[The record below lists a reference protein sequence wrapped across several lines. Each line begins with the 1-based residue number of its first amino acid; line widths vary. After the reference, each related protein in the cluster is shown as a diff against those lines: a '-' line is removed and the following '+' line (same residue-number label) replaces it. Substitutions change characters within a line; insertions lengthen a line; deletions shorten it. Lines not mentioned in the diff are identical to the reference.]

1 MKLPVMQFWD
11 SRLLYIY
18 ALLSG
23 YVQADQEKL
32 QDLLN
37 TFINYPDNQEYCSAL
52 LEKLATEAKIES
64 TENAAQSADTI
75 WFKDMVRSYVDY
87 FQTNRMFA
95 PTGNSITLYAQHE
108 ARLLNKLGT
117 SSTAREIKGNQ
128 SSNSKKFLETLLAL
142 AAKGFII
149 IESIKATD
157 ETCQQFLAMVS
168 RTENVPDDK
177 EEVAVTKIEGT
188 QIYIGIKGKEPVPL
202 GSPLRFDSPAY
213 NFMRYMELHSHTA
226 INRNDIQENVEGCM
240 TKKDMTELVR
250 AARFDKELKK
260 IFFEGTTKSSVRFTP
275 TKTLSGNE
283 LKAYKYRLNA
293 IRD

>member
-1 MKLPVMQFWD
+1 MPVMQFWD

-23 YVQADQEKL
+23 YVQADQNKL
-32 QDLLN
+32 QELLDN
-37 TFINYPDNQEYCSAL
+37 FINYPDNKDLCAAVLQ
-52 LEKLATEAKIES
+52 KLIAEAKIES
-64 TENAAQSADTI
+64 ADKATHTADI
-75 WFKDMVRSYVDY
+75 NWFKDMVRSYVEY
-87 FQTNRMFA
+87 FQANRMFA
-95 PTGNSITLYAQHE
+95 PTGNSITLYEQHE
-108 ARLLNKLGT
+108 TRLLNKLGT
-117 SSTAREIKGNQ
+117 SNTAREIKGNQ

-142 AAKGFII
+142 TVKGFITI
-149 IESIKATD
+149 DLIKPTD
-157 ETCQQFLAMVS
+157 ETCKEFVAIVS
-168 RTENVPDDK
+168 RTQNVPDNK
-177 EEVAVTKIEGT
+177 EEVAVAKIEGT

-213 NFMRYMELHSHTA
+213 NFMHYMELHNHAS
-226 INRNDIQENVEGCM
+226 INRNDIQENVEGCK

-260 IFFEGTTKSSVRFTP
+260 IFFEGTTKSIVRFTP